1 MPDGMG
7 ADGISQ
13 MLFPQELL
21 LHQREVPM
29 ITAIL
34 GDSLG
39 GPTWLAV
46 SSDFVTQVKG
56 TAMAVAGPRMLRDA
70 IGEEISNE
78 ELVGWQVHAEHTGQ
92 VDSFVEDEES
102 ALETEKDFVEDRQ
115 S

>member
-1 MPDGMG
+1 
-7 ADGISQ
+7 
-13 MLFPQELL
+13 
-21 LHQREVPM
+21 EVPM

-34 GDSLG
+34 GDSFG

-56 TAMAVAGPRMLRDA
+56 TAMAVAGPRMLSVA

-78 ELVGWQVHAEHTGQ
+78 ELGGWQVHAEHTGQ

-102 ALETEKDFVEDRQ
+102 ALNDLFDFLKYMSLRNNDEQINKKTTDNPNLLL
-115 S
+115 